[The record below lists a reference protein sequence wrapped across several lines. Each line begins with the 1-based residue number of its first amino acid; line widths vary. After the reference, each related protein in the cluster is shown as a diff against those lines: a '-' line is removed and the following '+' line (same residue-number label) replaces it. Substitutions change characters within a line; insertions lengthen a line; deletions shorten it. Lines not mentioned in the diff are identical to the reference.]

1 MCAHV
6 GTLSLGWGDLALL
19 PILEIGQIAAD
30 QEFNSK
36 KSEVWLRTRGARPAK
51 FSFSKISGTFNIY
64 IFLYS
69 SKTLLQ
75 YILLQDNNRHQKI
88 VFDLDKG
95 KYLFSLS
102 LILALKNQKKR
113 HSLLEQSNCCSHL
126 V

>member
-6 GTLSLGWGDLALL
+6 GTLTLGWGDLALL

-36 KSEVWLRTRGARPAK
+36 KSESLAAHAGRTPGNVL
-51 FSFSKISGTFNIY
+51 FSKISGTFNIY
-64 IFLYS
+64 IFFYS

-102 LILALKNQKKR
+102 LILALKNQQKKDIPSWS
-113 HSLLEQSNCCSHL
+113 SLIVVLT
-126 V
+126 